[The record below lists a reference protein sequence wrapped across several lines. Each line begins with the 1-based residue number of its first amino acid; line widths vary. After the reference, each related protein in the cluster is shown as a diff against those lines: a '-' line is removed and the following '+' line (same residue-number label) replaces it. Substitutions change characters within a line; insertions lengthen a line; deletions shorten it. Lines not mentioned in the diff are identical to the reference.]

1 MISKIP
7 SQQLESQANFEPLQ
21 IFIKTLTGSILVVS
35 TDAQCKI
42 SGIMS
47 IIQSREGIRIETQ
60 RLVFAGKQLLRNF
73 SLADYGIQCG
83 STLHLSLRLYGG
95 AAEWV
100 NIIVYIAI
108 IIFGI
113 PIIAKLKQL
122 IMQQVAMLTA
132 TEDWEDEGEDLEQ

>member
-7 SQQLESQANFEPLQ
+7 SQQLESQANFEPFQ

-42 SGIMS
+42 GDIMS
-47 IIQSREGIRIETQ
+47 IIQSREGIRIEAQ
-60 RLVFAGKQLLRNF
+60 RLIFAGKQLLKNF
-73 SLADYGIQCG
+73 SLADYGIQSD
-83 STLHLSLRLYGG
+83 STLHLLLRLYGG
-95 AAEWV
+95 EEWV
-100 NIIVYIAI
+100 DIIVYIAI

-113 PIIAKLKQL
+113 PIFAKLKQL